1 METPGPY
8 GGDGGRDGA
17 PTAEVEGIWADGE
30 DGDADETGLGNAMA
44 NMIQQQSPPPGAG
57 RPNHPQGK
65 TPAVSSL
72 IFTCFQSICSGTT
85 HINGHRR
92 TPQEYRYRGAPP
104 L

>member
-65 TPAVSSL
+65 TPATVCRRSA
-72 IFTCFQSICSGTT
+72 GTRVAT
-85 HINGHRR
+85 MFKDQGRQ
-92 TPQEYRYRGAPP
+92 TPHPKKS
-104 L
+104 